1 MQKKTLNKLIRYVDS
16 TEMTEIKSN
25 KKLLK
30 KLKAGHR
37 DAKTMKGKF
46 VEFKSPKIS
55 HS

>member
-1 MQKKTLNKLIRYVDS
+1 MRKKTLNKLICYVTP

-37 DAKTMKGKF
+37 NAKTMKGKF
-46 VEFKSPKIS
+46 VKFKSSKIS